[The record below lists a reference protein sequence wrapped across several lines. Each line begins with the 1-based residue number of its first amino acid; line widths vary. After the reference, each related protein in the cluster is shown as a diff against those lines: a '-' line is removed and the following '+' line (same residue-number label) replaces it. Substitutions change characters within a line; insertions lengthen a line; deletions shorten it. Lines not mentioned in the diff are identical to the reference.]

1 MDVPHPSV
9 INLASSSQPQGL
21 EEDLI
26 NRSLLDSLEA
36 QGDAEPSL
44 LSPSQQFP
52 MAQPSSK
59 QDPEATSPDAAE
71 ANDFFLRA
79 SHFPHHIDS
88 NNLHPNPESLFT
100 QNDPHSLYNSANN
113 IHLTPDYPSDPD
125 NTPIKQPSSKSPND
139 LGAGPFRSSFVPF
152 SGINGAH
159 SPNNSVPNVP
169 PSSFRMRQHE
179 GLLSGSQSFGNA
191 TEVYGSHQPLGLK
204 HQLSQQ
210 GVSSSSAFETR
221 SADYGPNVPLS
232 TKPSQPFTMDPFV
245 QSHSAKLQSQP
256 HDSFHPLSHNPSAPQ
271 PPYLN
276 GVHVQS
282 QTPYGPHLQS
292 NGNPRGAG
300 SAGQPNSAIDPPG
313 NQQEEISTIFVVG
326 FPDDMQEREFQ
337 NMFTFSSGFEAA
349 TLKIPNKEYTAYGTG
364 GTASNLPFRGGQSYT
379 SYLNSGQNDPY
390 NIVTVNQG
398 GVVVD
403 NGRDGPTTSWPPLA
417 MQLPDDPGHFQGGSG
432 GQPSR
437 KQIIGFAKFRT
448 RQEALDARD
457 VLQGRRI
464 DVEKGA
470 VLKAEMAKKNLHTKR
485 GVGIG
490 NTNPSGNNGIN
501 TLGSLGPNI
510 AGLANLNGISVTPDA
525 LAGLTAGLGLN
536 ANLGLNSLGGS
547 DPHPVRE
554 ATLSA
559 MGYRNLGGGWRDGRL
574 GDSSEEERDRDERE
588 KRKEA
593 LAMGLSATRG
603 ARERALAEEEFRRKD
618 VKPTQNDTLRV
629 TPTHASPYDAFYS
642 VSSSRGSQ
650 TGFLSP
656 NANPLNGDGP
666 QSNQAGS
673 PFPGNGY
680 GTIIAQTSLKD
691 DNIQIP
697 TTRDVS
703 IGPWDVAFPRER
715 ESLAYSG
722 LSLYATRK
730 GPAVPAR
737 PPSSQ
742 DESPMSNLMLDDEG
756 MLPAHRSSVFR
767 STQFFGSADE
777 PAQSQGAR
785 PSLSVSSA
793 ASSAGATPEGEGPVP
808 LVVSTSAKVSVGST
822 SPQLP
827 SPASNSESGVS
838 SGGHAGSP
846 SSAGGANA
854 SGGPGPRSALVDQNP
869 PINTLYVGNLPTG
882 SVGAYPTGVLEENLR
897 ELFSRRPGY
906 RKLCFRQKSNGPMCF
921 VEFEDVHHATK
932 ALNELYGHPLGGL
945 VKNGGIRLSYS
956 KNPLGVRTP
965 TSAGAGSSQQ
975 QQNVQLAKTSALPA
989 EAFQQRQGFEV
1000 DSSVTVNR
1008 RETPNAASFS
1018 YSRSPPP
1025 RFFSPP
1031 PSGSFGAVASA
1042 APLNTTAF
1050 PRGSHSFGLSL
1061 GGSGGPTNFS
1071 PFSLP
1076 PSSPPARSN
1085 APSSHSIIPDHTST
1099 EATLSHGH
1107 PQHFPLRTLS
1117 PSSATLEA
1125 ARAG

>member
-1 MDVPHPSV
+1 MS
-9 INLASSSQPQGL
+9 
-21 EEDLI
+21 
-26 NRSLLDSLEA
+26 
-36 QGDAEPSL
+36 
-44 LSPSQQFP
+44 
-52 MAQPSSK
+52 QPSSK
-59 QDPEATSPDAAE
+59 QDSEATSPDAAE
-71 ANDFFLRA
+71 ASFPSHPFHLAAHRHSHPQANDFFLRA
-79 SHFPHHIDS
+79 SQFSQHID
-88 NNLHPNPESLFT
+88 NNTLHPSPESLFA
-100 QNDPHSLYNSANN
+100 QNEAHSLYNNN
-113 IHLTPDYPSDPD
+113 TH
-125 NTPIKQPSSKSPND
+125 IKQSTSSKSPND

-159 SPNNSVPNVP
+159 SPNNCVPNVP

-179 GLLSGSQSFGNA
+179 GLLSGSQSFAN
-191 TEVYGSHQPLGLK
+191 TSELYQPLGLK

-210 GVSSSSAFETR
+210 GISQPSAFETR
-221 SADYGPNVPLS
+221 SVDYGPNVPLS
-232 TKPSQPFTMDPFV
+232 TKSSQPFAMDHFV
-245 QSHSAKLQSQP
+245 QSHSAKSQSQP

-292 NGNPRGAG
+292 NGNPRGTG
-300 SAGQPNSAIDPPG
+300 PAGQPSSTVDPPG

-364 GTASNLPFRGGQSYT
+364 GATSNVPLRGGPSYS

-417 MQLPDDPGHFQGGSG
+417 VQLPDDPGHFQGTSG

-457 VLQGRRI
+457 ILQGRRI

-490 NTNPSGNNGIN
+490 STNSSGNGSSTLNGIN
-501 TLGSLGPNI
+501 TLGTSVT
-510 AGLANLNGISVTPDA
+510 GLANLNGINLTPDT

-536 ANLGLNSLGGS
+536 ANVGLNSVASLGGN
-547 DPHPVRE
+547 DHLAIRE

-559 MGYRNLGGGWRDGRL
+559 MGYRNHTGGWRDGRH
-574 GDSSEEERDRDERE
+574 GESSEEERDRDERE
-588 KRKEA
+588 RRKEA
-593 LAMGLSATRG
+593 LPIGHGLGMGLSATRG
-603 ARERALAEEEFRRKD
+603 ARERALAEEEHRRKD
-618 VKPTQNDTLRV
+618 VKQTQNDTLRV
-629 TPTHASPYDAFYS
+629 NPAHTSPYDAFYS
-642 VSSSRGSQ
+642 VSPSRGSQ

-656 NANPLNGDGP
+656 TANTLDGDTA
-666 QSNQAGS
+666 QSSQAGS
-673 PFPGNGY
+673 PFPSNGY

-691 DNIQIP
+691 DNTQ
-697 TTRDVS
+697 TSTYDMSV
-703 IGPWDVAFPRER
+703 GPWDVASPRDR

-730 GPAVPAR
+730 GSAVPAR

-742 DESPMSNLMLDDEG
+742 DESPKSNLMLDDEG
-756 MLPAHRSSVFR
+756 MLPAHRSSILR
-767 STQFFGSADE
+767 STHPRSVDE
-777 PAQSQGAR
+777 PTQIQGTRSLLPA
-785 PSLSVSSA
+785 PSVT
-793 ASSAGATPEGEGPVP
+793 SSAGTTSEGDGAAP
-808 LVVSTSAKVSVGST
+808 LVVSTSAKVSTGST

-827 SPASNSESGVS
+827 SPASHSESGVS

-846 SSAGGANA
+846 SSAGGPNVT
-854 SGGPGPRSALVDQNP
+854 GGPGPRSALVDQNP

-882 SVGAYPTGVLEENLR
+882 SVGAYPSGVLEENLR

-921 VEFEDVHHATK
+921 VEV
-932 ALNELYGHPLGGL
+932 
-945 VKNGGIRLSYS
+945 S
-956 KNPLGVRTP
+956 
-965 TSAGAGSSQQ
+965 
-975 QQNVQLAKTSALPA
+975 
-989 EAFQQRQGFEV
+989 
-1000 DSSVTVNR
+1000 
-1008 RETPNAASFS
+1008 
-1018 YSRSPPP
+1018 
-1025 RFFSPP
+1025 
-1031 PSGSFGAVASA
+1031 
-1042 APLNTTAF
+1042 
-1050 PRGSHSFGLSL
+1050 
-1061 GGSGGPTNFS
+1061 
-1071 PFSLP
+1071 
-1076 PSSPPARSN
+1076 
-1085 APSSHSIIPDHTST
+1085 
-1099 EATLSHGH
+1099 
-1107 PQHFPLRTLS
+1107 
-1117 PSSATLEA
+1117 
-1125 ARAG
+1125 